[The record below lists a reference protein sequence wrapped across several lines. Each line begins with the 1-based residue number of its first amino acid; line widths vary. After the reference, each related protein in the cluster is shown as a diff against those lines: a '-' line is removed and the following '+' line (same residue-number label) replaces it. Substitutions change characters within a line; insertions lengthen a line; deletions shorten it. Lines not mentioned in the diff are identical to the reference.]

1 MAGYSA
7 FGSLF
12 RGSGTWVVKD
22 SAAELAASAASWASL
37 GGLSDHLV
45 LPAGDLLYILGGQGI
60 GNPNA
65 NGSDL
70 TAPLSAAL
78 WRYDTVF
85 ETYTALAPMPYPVT
99 RFAASLAGGYLYVVG
114 GIGGDAGSGEC
125 WAAPTSPTCAA
136 SGVNMA
142 TGLDADNANPGR
154 SGALTLIYSLALN
167 AWLPQRPRLTT
178 PRSDSC
184 AVTIGTKLY
193 VVGGYS
199 EAYNITDAV
208 EVLDSAQ
215 GAAATWAPLAPIP
228 QPRGDVSCVAVNGLI
243 YVIGGFYDPACAT
256 ADGCFGGAFGSSGL
270 DLNNQTKFQN
280 STFSYDPATNVW
292 TRRADMHYH
301 RADHAAATL
310 LNGRIVVAGGEHT
323 RRGLDSKVPQ
333 HSVEI
338 YYAADDAW
346 AEKAPMPYARF
357 RFAAASVGQAT
368 FAFGGQQLCFAS
380 SNNCSLTAANSASVL
395 YELDKPDVFVQL
407 RSGAGAPALT
417 QDDDLLSSE
426 MDS

>member
-1 MAGYSA
+1 MSGYSA
-7 FGSLF
+7 YGSLF

-45 LPAGDLLYILGGQGI
+45 LPAGDQLYLLGGQGI

-85 ETYTALAPMPYPVT
+85 ELYTSLASMPYPVT
-99 RFAASLAGGYLYVVG
+99 RFAATLAGGFLYVIG
-114 GIGGDAGSGEC
+114 GIGGDAGSGTC
-125 WAAPTSPTCAA
+125 WDDPTSPACAPT
-136 SGVNMA
+136 GVNMT
-142 TGLDADNANPGR
+142 TGGEASGANPGR
-154 SGALTLIYSLALN
+154 CGGVTLIYSLALD
-167 AWLPQRPRLTT
+167 AWLPQRPRLNI
-178 PRSDSC
+178 PRADAC

-193 VVGGYS
+193 VLGGYS
-199 EAYNITDAV
+199 DGYNISDSM
-208 EVLDSAQ
+208 EVMDSAL
-215 GAAATWAPLAPIP
+215 GASATWSSLARLP

-243 YVIGGFYDPACAT
+243 YLIGGFYDPACAT
-256 ADGCFGGAFGSSGL
+256 ADGCFGGAFGPSGL
-270 DLNNQTKFQN
+270 DSNGQTKFTN
-280 STFSYDPATNVW
+280 TTFSYDPSTNAW

-301 RADHAAATL
+301 RADHAAAAL
-310 LNGRIVVAGGEHT
+310 VNGRIVVAGGEHT

-333 HSVEI
+333 HSVEL
-338 YYAADDAW
+338 YSVADDAW

-368 FAFGGQQLCFAS
+368 YAFGGQQLCFAS
-380 SNNCSLTAANSASVL
+380 SNNCSLTAANSASVF
-395 YELDKPDVFVQL
+395 YELDKPDVYVQL
-407 RSGAGAPALT
+407 RTGAGAPALT
-417 QDDDLLSSE
+417 LDDDLLNV
-426 MDS
+426 DTR